1 MNDEDRDVKTIL
13 VGMSGSGKT
22 NIINALVGRKFD
34 ESKFCTTTSSFL
46 EKIMTVKK
54 KKYHLEI
61 WDTAGQ
67 EQYRSLTKIFIN
79 DSKIVIFVYDIT
91 NRESFNEIDYW
102 VNTVKEKLGNEP
114 IFGLVG
120 NKKDLFLEEAVKEE
134 EGEKKAKEIGAIFRL
149 TSAKTGQAL
158 IIDYLQNLL
167 EEYVKKIGDINEDK
181 DNESNRFE
189 KSNSFSINTVKE
201 KKSKCC

>member
-120 NKKDLFLEEAVKEE
+120 NKKDLFLEETVKEE

>member
-13 VGMSGSGKT
+13 VGMSGAGKT

-54 KKYHLEI
+54 KKYNLEI

-120 NKKDLFLEEAVKEE
+120 NKKDLFLEETVKEE

-167 EEYVKKIGDINEDK
+167 EEYVKKIGDINED
-181 DNESNRFE
+181 NESNNRFE

>member
-13 VGMSGSGKT
+13 VGMSGAGKT

-54 KKYHLEI
+54 KKYNLEI

-167 EEYVKKIGDINEDK
+167 EEYVKKIGDINED
-181 DNESNRFE
+181 NESNNRFE
-189 KSNSFSINTVKE
+189 KSNSFSIDTVKE

>member
-13 VGMSGSGKT
+13 VGMSGAGKT

-54 KKYHLEI
+54 KKYNLEI

-167 EEYVKKIGDINEDK
+167 EEYVKKIGDINED
-181 DNESNRFE
+181 NESNNRFE

>member
-13 VGMSGSGKT
+13 VGMSGAGKT

-167 EEYVKKIGDINEDK
+167 EEYVKKIGDINED
-181 DNESNRFE
+181 NESNNRFE

>member
-13 VGMSGSGKT
+13 VGMSGAGKT

-120 NKKDLFLEEAVKEE
+120 NKKDLFLEETVKEE

>member
-13 VGMSGSGKT
+13 VGMSGAGKT

-120 NKKDLFLEEAVKEE
+120 NKKDLFLEETVKEE

-167 EEYVKKIGDINEDK
+167 EEYVKKIGDINED
-181 DNESNRFE
+181 NESNNRFE

>member
-13 VGMSGSGKT
+13 VGMSGAGKT

-120 NKKDLFLEEAVKEE
+120 NKKDLFLEETVKEE

-167 EEYVKKIGDINEDK
+167 EEYVKKIGDINED
-181 DNESNRFE
+181 NESNNRFE
-189 KSNSFSINTVKE
+189 KSNSFSINTVKG

>member
-13 VGMSGSGKT
+13 VGMSGAGKT

>member
-13 VGMSGSGKT
+13 VGMSGAGKT

-91 NRESFNEIDYW
+91 NRESFNERDYW

-120 NKKDLFLEEAVKEE
+120 NKKDLFLEETVKEE

-167 EEYVKKIGDINEDK
+167 EEYVKKIGDINED
-181 DNESNRFE
+181 NESNNRFE

>member
-120 NKKDLFLEEAVKEE
+120 NKKDLFLEETVKEE

-167 EEYVKKIGDINEDK
+167 EEYVKKIGDINED
-181 DNESNRFE
+181 NESNNRFE